1 MDNGMTGIGRIN
13 AVDAL
18 RGFAIS
24 AILLIH
30 SSNHFLYFGI
40 PQSSPEW
47 LLQLDEILKSFLY
60 FIFEGK
66 AYSVFALLFGF
77 TYALQLDKRMSKG
90 MDMKYR
96 MMWRMLLLALFGFFN
111 AAFLQEATR

>member
-1 MDNGMTGIGRIN
+1 MDNGVTENGRID

-24 AILLIH
+24 AILIIH
-30 SSNHFLYFGI
+30 SSNHFLYPGM
-40 PQSSPEW
+40 PDRSPEW
-47 LLQLDEILKSFLY
+47 LLHVDEGLKSFLY

-77 TYALQLDKRMSKG
+77 TYALQLDKAGR
-90 MDMKYR
+90 R
-96 MMWRMLLLALFGFFN
+96 
-111 AAFLQEATR
+111 

>member
-1 MDNGMTGIGRIN
+1 MTGIGRIN

-24 AILLIH
+24 AIILIH
-30 SSNHFLYFGI
+30 SSNHFLYSGI
-40 PQSSPEW
+40 PKSSPEW

-66 AYSVFALLFGF
+66 AYSSLPCFSDLLMHFDW
-77 TYALQLDKRMSKG
+77 TKG
-90 MDMKYR
+90 CLKA
-96 MMWRMLLLALFGFFN
+96 WI
-111 AAFLQEATR
+111 